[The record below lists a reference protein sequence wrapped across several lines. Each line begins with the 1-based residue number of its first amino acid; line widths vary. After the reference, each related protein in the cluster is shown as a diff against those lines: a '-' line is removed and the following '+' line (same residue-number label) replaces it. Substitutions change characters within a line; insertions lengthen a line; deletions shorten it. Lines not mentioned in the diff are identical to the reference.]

1 MLIASPISHPVAER
15 DVIHR
20 LRRLDENSKPRK
32 SSSAVKKPPRSYVML
47 QTKTTIIAVITLVIG
62 FAGGFALRPVIAPT
76 QQAAVVRPSPIA
88 LAASEAR
95 GTQYFVAHIDEAR
108 RVVDGCRDG
117 SVRGGECA
125 TAEEAIIKVDAA
137 ERTKRFLGN

>member
-1 MLIASPISHPVAER
+1 M
-15 DVIHR
+15 
-20 LRRLDENSKPRK
+20 
-32 SSSAVKKPPRSYVML
+32 KKPPRSYVML
-47 QTKTTIIAVITLVIG
+47 QTKTIIIAVITLVIG

-76 QQAAVVRPSPIA
+76 QQLAAVVRPSPIA
-88 LAASEAR
+88 PAASEAR

-108 RVVDGCRDG
+108 RIVDGCRDG